1 MVKAG
6 GFPGYYESEC
16 AAQAGSFQ
24 GLLGHGQIPL
34 SVGVAYSIANS
45 PQQAAPIPPTVHWLC
60 EFENH
65 DIIALTLT
73 TSPETTKQPDGLDV
87 PDAGSSTARACSA
100 WVGVEYVRS
109 DGCILSFYPPPGI
122 PILFCTHCIGPCLKS
137 ETVSESSLV
146 GSFALEYAV
155 ALSKL

>member
-1 MVKAG
+1 MIEAG

-34 SVGVAYSIANS
+34 SVSVAYSIANS

-65 DIIALTLT
+65 DIIDLTLDIPQKPPNNPT
-73 TSPETTKQPDGLDV
+73 DSTYPTQGHQPQGLAAHGLASSRQVRPVYLEFIHARSLRHVEVKSSPSKKATNTAMLAET
-87 PDAGSSTARACSA
+87 
-100 WVGVEYVRS
+100 
-109 DGCILSFYPPPGI
+109 
-122 PILFCTHCIGPCLKS
+122 
-137 ETVSESSLV
+137 
-146 GSFALEYAV
+146 
-155 ALSKL
+155 

>member
-1 MVKAG
+1 MSGAGRFSAARAVAMVKAG

-65 DIIALTLT
+65 DIIDLTLDIPQKPPNNPT
-73 TSPETTKQPDGLDV
+73 DSTNPTPGHQP
-87 PDAGSSTARACSA
+87 
-100 WVGVEYVRS
+100 
-109 DGCILSFYPPPGI
+109 
-122 PILFCTHCIGPCLKS
+122 
-137 ETVSESSLV
+137 
-146 GSFALEYAV
+146 
-155 ALSKL
+155 